1 MSSGPQW
8 KLRSFCVIIPMY
20 NEESGAEMCVR
31 RVCAA
36 LGRLPVRSKVI
47 AVNDGSSDRTR
58 GILDRV
64 ASELPTVEVVHHKRN
79 AGYGE
84 ALRTGMRMAAAED
97 FDYALFMDSDLTNDP
112 QDIGRFLPAM
122 ERGID
127 VIKASRFVD
136 GGRMEGVPWQRG
148 IFSSAGNVVARS
160 LFRVGVRDCTNGFR
174 AVKVK
179 ILARMNLRE
188 SGFPIIVEELYQ
200 AKTLARTFSEVPVV
214 LTSRSADQRPTSF
227 AYKPAVLG
235 KYLGFAL
242 KAFLGIRPNLKP
254 ESSS

>member
-1 MSSGPQW
+1 MSPGPQW

-20 NEESGAEMCVR
+20 NEQSGAELCVR

-36 LGRLPVRSKVI
+36 LGRLPVPGKVI
-47 AVNDGSSDRTR
+47 AVNDGSGDRT
-58 GILDRV
+58 GEILDRL
-64 ASELPTVEVVHHKRN
+64 ASELGMVAVVHHGRN
-79 AGYGE
+79 GGYGE
-84 ALRTGMRMAAAED
+84 ALRTGIRTAAGED

-112 QDIGRFLPAM
+112 QDIGRFLPEM

-136 GGRMEGVPWQRG
+136 GGRMEGVPWRRG
-148 IFSSAGNVVARS
+148 IFSHAGNVVARS

-200 AKTLARTFSEVPVV
+200 AKTLARTFSEIPVV

-227 AYKPAVLG
+227 AYKPVVLG
-235 KYLGFAL
+235 KYLRFAL
-242 KAFLGIRPNLKP
+242 KAFLGIRPDLKP
-254 ESSS
+254 ESSL